1 MDVQR
6 HLSTWTRIR
15 KRKNKAKACVTEH
28 YFPIAFQNFPWLRT
42 ETSLAK
48 TQPECCARSSAWRR
62 WSCWSHAGLSRSPSE
77 LRGCAAAVGAIGGW
91 RTGGTQCG
99 LHLEKNLTFWRKSIT
114 EQMDW
119 EEQSRRNAFVAYL
132 KPTVSSGTR
141 SRAHGG
147 CTRQG
152 AVCLHPL
159 PAPHLLPPGCW
170 KCNCSHSQAT
180 CPAKST
186 KNQTFPSTWPL
197 AIPCAVT
204 WNTEFTLLFTKLKTQ
219 SKVFSALMTCFP
231 PTRTCKTTQ
240 ENKDAFSIQ
249 ESWSTHRATILDFAS
264 ALQRCSYRKAGIN
277 KAWQRSLSVSRTS
290 DIAMAGS
297 GMAVMQ
303 ICSASRKRTR
313 GEKGK

>member
-62 WSCWSHAGLSRSPSE
+62 WSCWSHAGLSHSPSE

-99 LHLEKNLTFWRKSIT
+99 LHLEKNLTFLRKSIT

-132 KPTVSSGTR
+132 KPTEFLLALEAEPTAAAPGRVLCACIPSQHHTF
-141 SRAHGG
+141 
-147 CTRQG
+147 
-152 AVCLHPL
+152 CLQD
-159 PAPHLLPPGCW
+159 AG
-170 KCNCSHSQAT
+170 NAT
-180 CPAKST
+180 A
-186 KNQTFPSTWPL
+186 
-197 AIPCAVT
+197 AIPRLCV
-204 WNTEFTLLFTKLKTQ
+204 LLGVQRTKLFQALDPWQ
-219 SKVFSALMTCFP
+219 SLVLSHETLSSHYC
-231 PTRTCKTTQ
+231 
-240 ENKDAFSIQ
+240 
-249 ESWSTHRATILDFAS
+249 
-264 ALQRCSYRKAGIN
+264 LQN
-277 KAWQRSLSVSRTS
+277 
-290 DIAMAGS
+290 
-297 GMAVMQ
+297 
-303 ICSASRKRTR
+303 
-313 GEKGK
+313 

>member
-1 MDVQR
+1 MR
-6 HLSTWTRIR
+6 NRTLFSHS
-15 KRKNKAKACVTEH
+15 
-28 YFPIAFQNFPWLRT
+28 FPKF
-42 ETSLAK
+42 SLASDWDFFGK
-48 TQPECCARSSAWRR
+48 NTARVLRPQLCLAQMELLEPRRAQPQPLWTTRLCCGGGSYRR
-62 WSCWSHAGLSRSPSE
+62 MANGGNSMWFAFGKKSDIFKKKYYWTDGL
-77 LRGCAAAVGAIGGW
+77 
-91 RTGGTQCG
+91 GGTKQKKCICG
-99 LHLEKNLTFWRKSIT
+99 LLETYR
-114 EQMDW
+114 
-119 EEQSRRNAFVAYL
+119 
-132 KPTVSSGTR
+132 VSSGTR

-180 CPAKST
+180 CPARST

-197 AIPCAVT
+197 AIPCTVT

-219 SKVFSALMTCFP
+219 SKVFSALITCFP
-231 PTRTCKTTQ
+231 PTRTCRTTP

-249 ESWSTHRATILDFAS
+249 ESWSTHRATLLDFAS

-303 ICSASRKRTR
+303 ICSASRKRTW